1 MPKDLKLQDM
11 GDIDIS
17 EEEAERIADMQDQ
30 AVKDSDPVTG
40 STMIAIR
47 WGRPQPRFVRRAAEL
62 RGVPY
67 QVYIKNAAWE
77 QAARD
82 IEQAAPLEPANS
94 AR

>member
-47 WGRPQPRFVRRAAEL
+47 
-62 RGVPY
+62 
-67 QVYIKNAAWE
+67 
-77 QAARD
+77 
-82 IEQAAPLEPANS
+82 
-94 AR
+94 